1 MTHGVAEVVLV
12 AALIE
17 ELEVSAELLA
27 GAELLVARELLIVAE
42 LVLDESHGAVTV
54 TVTVTGTQ
62 FPWPFAVGVAVGV
75 AVAVVVSVGETAGLM
90 TIVAFANP
98 SKEAKRSPALML
110 RRPCRERYRK

>member
-1 MTHGVAEVVLV
+1 MTHGVAEVVL
-12 AALIE
+12 AAELIAE
-17 ELEVSAELLA
+17 VDVSAELLA

-62 FPWPFAVGVAVGV
+62 FPWPFAV
-75 AVAVVVSVGETAGLM
+75 VVSVGETAGLI

-110 RRPCRERYRK
+110 RRPGRERYRK